1 MVRAIAPGESVSAVS
16 VAVRSGGT
24 RVTGPTL
31 RRASQGN
38 GHLEILVI
46 GAGIGGLS
54 AAIALRRKGHGVTLI
69 ERDPE
74 WSVYGVGIIQ
84 QSNVVRAMDQLGVLD
99 DFLGAASGFDAVEIY
114 IPDGT
119 MVARVPSPRLVEG
132 RPANVGIGR
141 RALQKV
147 LGDRARELG
156 AGLRLGVT
164 AEAIDDDG
172 AKVHV
177 TFSDG
182 SRGSYDLVVGADG
195 VYSQTRAMVLPE
207 AEQPTYTGQ
216 AVWRYNFPRPEGM
229 DALQVYNGPI
239 GVGLVPMSDELMYMY
254 VTTPE
259 PGNPRYPRKGLA
271 AAMRGKVA
279 GCSPRIRELGEQ
291 ITDDDGVVY
300 RPLEGML
307 VRGDWSKGRVG
318 LLGDAVH
325 ATTPHLGQGAG
336 MAIEDAIVL
345 ADELDRHADVETA
358 LKAYRDRR
366 FERCRYIVE
375 SSLAIC
381 HGQLGLG
388 PAVDNHQA
396 TAEMFA
402 VVAQPI

>member
-1 MVRAIAPGESVSAVS
+1 MKN
-16 VAVRSGGT
+16 
-24 RVTGPTL
+24 L
-31 RRASQGN
+31 N
-38 GHLEILVI
+38 ILVV

-54 AAIALRRKGHGVTLI
+54 AAIALGRDGHAVTVI
-69 ERDPE
+69 ERDPN

-84 QSNVVRAMDQLGVLD
+84 QSNVIRAMDQLGVLD
-99 DFLGAASGFDAVEIY
+99 SFLGAACGFDAVEIFT
-114 IPDGT
+114 PDGT
-119 MVARVPSPRLVEG
+119 KVARVPTPRLVEG

-147 LGDRARELG
+147 LGDSARAQG
-156 AGLRLGVT
+156 AEVRLGVT
-164 AEAIDDDG
+164 AATIDDDG
-172 AKVHV
+172 AQVQV

-182 SRGSYDLVVGADG
+182 ATGSYDLVIGADG
-195 VYSQTRAMVLPE
+195 VYSQTRAMILPD
-207 AEQPTYTGQ
+207 AEKPEFTGQ
-216 AVWRYNFPRPEGM
+216 AVWRYNFPRAEGL
-229 DALQVYNGPI
+229 DALQVYNGPT
-239 GVGLVPMSDELMYMY
+239 GVGLVPMSAQVMYMY

-259 PGNPRYPRKGLA
+259 PDNPRYPKQGLA
-271 AAMRGKVA
+271 AAMRSKIA
-279 GCSPRIRELGEQ
+279 NCSPQIRELGEQ

-307 VRGDWSKGRVG
+307 VRGDWSRGRVG

-345 ADELDRHADVETA
+345 AEELGRADDVESA

-381 HGQLGLG
+381 MGQLGKG
-388 PAVDNHQA
+388 PAVDNHKA